1 MDRGAWQ
8 AIVLGVSRVGHNL
21 ATKPAPPKIGF
32 PGGSDSE
39 DILMENKK
47 CKYSYFIM
55 IWKTNDYFL
64 HLMIKIIKCPYFM
77 SLNIY

>member
-8 AIVLGVSRVGHNL
+8 ATDLGVSRVGHNL
-21 ATKPAPPKIGF
+21 STKPPPPKMGF

-47 CKYSYFIM
+47 CKYSDFIM
-55 IWKTNDYFL
+55 I
-64 HLMIKIIKCPYFM
+64 
-77 SLNIY
+77 